1 MVFLILL
8 HILLLPKVSCLFSI
22 AVRYLF
28 KASVDLGLAA
38 RLIIPGFIYHLKET
52 AGIEVTLVSAGRF
65 ALYNSYLPGNKHAPR
80 LAEKIVAIF
89 KIRHATPPDMGKKIT
104 QSSDAYDLVR
114 DLGNLD
120 HEQFDLLLLSQ
131 ANNVINRICHSK
143 CGIAGTIVDK
153 RLILLD
159 ILRNKAAAEILAHK
173 HPSGNL
179 TPSKADID
187 ITKQVKDA
195 CKMIGVSVLDHIIVA
210 SEHPSR
216 YTSLADEGHM

>member
-1 MVFLILL
+1 MKMKDEI
-8 HILLLPKVSCLFSI
+8 
-22 AVRYLF
+22 RGYLNEIF
-28 KASVDLGLAA
+28 GADKID
-38 RLIIPGFIYHLKET
+38 
-52 AGIEVTLVSAGRF
+52 
-65 ALYNSYLPGNKHAPR
+65 ALYTDMNTKSISTATEKDLMLRGITPR
-80 LAEKIVAIF
+80 LAQKIVAIF
-89 KIRHATPPDMGKKIT
+89 KIRHAAPPNVGKRIT

-143 CGIAGTIVDK
+143 CGIGGTIVDT

-159 ILRNKAAAEILAHK
+159 ILRNKAVAVILAHN
-173 HPSGNL
+173 HPSGNI
-179 TPSKADID
+179 TPSKADLD
-187 ITKQVKDA
+187 VTKSIKEA

-216 YTSLADEGHM
+216 YVSLADEGKM

>member
-1 MVFLILL
+1 MIMKDEIKGYLNEIFGADKIDVLY
-8 HILLLPKVSCLFSI
+8 KDMNTKSI
-22 AVRYLF
+22 STATE
-28 KASVDLGLAA
+28 KDLML
-38 RLIIPGFIYHLKET
+38 R
-52 AGIEVTLVSAGRF
+52 GIT
-65 ALYNSYLPGNKHAPR
+65 PR
-80 LAEKIVAIF
+80 LAQKIVAIF
-89 KIRHATPPDMGKKIT
+89 KIRHATPPNVGKRIT

-159 ILRNKAAAEILAHK
+159 ILRNKAAAVILAHN
-173 HPSGNL
+173 HPSGNI

>member
-1 MVFLILL
+1 MKMKDEI
-8 HILLLPKVSCLFSI
+8 
-22 AVRYLF
+22 RGYLNEIF
-28 KASVDLGLAA
+28 GADKID
-38 RLIIPGFIYHLKET
+38 
-52 AGIEVTLVSAGRF
+52 
-65 ALYNSYLPGNKHAPR
+65 ALYTDMNTKSISTATEKDLMLRGITPR
-80 LAEKIVAIF
+80 LAQKIVAIF
-89 KIRHATPPDMGKKIT
+89 KIRHATPPNVGKKIT

-159 ILRNKAAAEILAHK
+159 ILRNKAAAVILAHN
-173 HPSGNL
+173 HPSGNI

>member
-1 MVFLILL
+1 MRMKDEI
-8 HILLLPKVSCLFSI
+8 
-22 AVRYLF
+22 RGYLNEIF
-28 KASVDLGLAA
+28 GADKID
-38 RLIIPGFIYHLKET
+38 
-52 AGIEVTLVSAGRF
+52 
-65 ALYNSYLPGNKHAPR
+65 ALYKDMNTKSISTATEKDLMLRGITPR
-80 LAEKIVAIF
+80 LAQKIVAIF
-89 KIRHATPPDMGKKIT
+89 KIRHATPPDVGKKIT

-159 ILRNKAAAEILAHK
+159 VLRNKAAAVILAHN

-210 SEHPSR
+210 SEHPAR

>member
-1 MVFLILL
+1 MKMKDEI
-8 HILLLPKVSCLFSI
+8 
-22 AVRYLF
+22 RGYLNEIF
-28 KASVDLGLAA
+28 GADKID
-38 RLIIPGFIYHLKET
+38 
-52 AGIEVTLVSAGRF
+52 
-65 ALYNSYLPGNKHAPR
+65 ALYTDMNTKSISTATKKDLMLRGITPR

-89 KIRHATPPDMGKKIT
+89 KIRHATPPDVGKKIT

-159 ILRNKAAAEILAHK
+159 VLRNKAAAVILAHN
-173 HPSGNL
+173 HPSGNI

>member
-1 MVFLILL
+1 MIMKDEIKGYLNEIFGADKIDVLYRDMNT
-8 HILLLPKVSCLFSI
+8 KSI
-22 AVRYLF
+22 STATE
-28 KASVDLGLAA
+28 KDLML
-38 RLIIPGFIYHLKET
+38 R
-52 AGIEVTLVSAGRF
+52 GIT
-65 ALYNSYLPGNKHAPR
+65 PR
-80 LAEKIVAIF
+80 LAQKIVAIF
-89 KIRHATPPDMGKKIT
+89 KIRHATPPNVGKKIT

-159 ILRNKAAAEILAHK
+159 ILRNKAAAVILAHN
-173 HPSGNL
+173 HPSGNI

>member
-1 MVFLILL
+1 MKMKDEI
-8 HILLLPKVSCLFSI
+8 
-22 AVRYLF
+22 RGYLNEIF
-28 KASVDLGLAA
+28 GADKID
-38 RLIIPGFIYHLKET
+38 
-52 AGIEVTLVSAGRF
+52 
-65 ALYNSYLPGNKHAPR
+65 ALYTDMNTKSISTATEKDLMLRGITPR
-80 LAEKIVAIF
+80 LAQKIVAIF
-89 KIRHATPPDMGKKIT
+89 KIRHATPPDVGKRIT

-159 ILRNKAAAEILAHK
+159 ILRNKAAAVILAHN
-173 HPSGNL
+173 HPSGNI

>member
-1 MVFLILL
+1 MKMKDEI
-8 HILLLPKVSCLFSI
+8 
-22 AVRYLF
+22 RGYLNEIF
-28 KASVDLGLAA
+28 GADKID
-38 RLIIPGFIYHLKET
+38 
-52 AGIEVTLVSAGRF
+52 
-65 ALYNSYLPGNKHAPR
+65 ALYTDMNTKSISTATKKDLMLRGITPR

-89 KIRHATPPDMGKKIT
+89 KIRHATPPDVGKKIT

-159 ILRNKAAAEILAHK
+159 VLRNKAAAVILAHN

>member
-1 MVFLILL
+1 MRMKDEI
-8 HILLLPKVSCLFSI
+8 
-22 AVRYLF
+22 RGYLNEIF
-28 KASVDLGLAA
+28 GADKID
-38 RLIIPGFIYHLKET
+38 
-52 AGIEVTLVSAGRF
+52 
-65 ALYNSYLPGNKHAPR
+65 ALYTDMNTKSISTATKKDLMLRGITPR

-89 KIRHATPPDMGKKIT
+89 KIRHATPPDVGKKIT

-159 ILRNKAAAEILAHK
+159 VLRNKAAAVILAHN

>member
-1 MVFLILL
+1 MIMKDE
-8 HILLLPKVSCLFSI
+8 I
-22 AVRYLF
+22 RGYLNDIF
-28 KASVDLGLAA
+28 GADKID
-38 RLIIPGFIYHLKET
+38 
-52 AGIEVTLVSAGRF
+52 
-65 ALYNSYLPGNKHAPR
+65 ALYRDMNTKSISTATKKDLMLRGITPR

-89 KIRHATPPDMGKKIT
+89 KIRHAAPPNVGKRIT

-159 ILRNKAAAEILAHK
+159 ILRNKAAAVTLAHN

>member
-1 MVFLILL
+1 MIVKDEIRGYLNEIFGANKIDALYKEMNTKSI
-8 HILLLPKVSCLFSI
+8 SI
-22 AVRYLF
+22 AT
-28 KASVDLGLAA
+28 KKDLML
-38 RLIIPGFIYHLKET
+38 R
-52 AGIEVTLVSAGRF
+52 GIT
-65 ALYNSYLPGNKHAPR
+65 PR

-89 KIRHATPPDMGKKIT
+89 KIRHATPPDMGKTIT

-131 ANNVINRICHSK
+131 SNNVINRICHSK

-159 ILRNKAAAEILAHK
+159 ILRNKASAVILAHN
-173 HPSGNL
+173 HPSGNI
-179 TPSKADID
+179 TPSKADIN